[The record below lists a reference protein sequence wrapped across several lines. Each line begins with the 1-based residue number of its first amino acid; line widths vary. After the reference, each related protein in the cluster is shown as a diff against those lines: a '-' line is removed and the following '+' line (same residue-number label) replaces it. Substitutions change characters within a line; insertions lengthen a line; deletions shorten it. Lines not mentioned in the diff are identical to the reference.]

1 MILYDFG
8 FPRYRY
14 FIRGTWKGSNSTLG
28 HTNQSQ
34 VSQVHTPSEFKFEQ
48 QETHLRN
55 PSLGRFHDEFDGRQF
70 VFKLISST
78 HHKPNMSPFDNSP
91 TNQLN
96 TPDKLFGQI
105 LISDG

>member
-1 MILYDFG
+1 MILG
-8 FPRYRY
+8 FPDTAIFHQRHLERQQ
-14 FIRGTWKGSNSTLG
+14 FTLG

-34 VSQVHTPSEFKFEQ
+34 VSQVHTPREFKFEQ

-55 PSLGRFHDEFDGRQF
+55 RSLGRFHLEFDGRQF

-78 HHKPNMSPFDNSP
+78 HHKPNMSPVDNSP
-91 TNQLN
+91 TNRLN
-96 TPDKLFGQI
+96 SPDKLFGQI